1 MNDFFN
7 DSYDKTIYDK
17 TQFLSNYDNYIPD
30 NYIPANYP
38 NFTLLNISKFKD
50 YEVVNQL
57 DLFSNFSDFFLIK
70 KSDSQD
76 YYFLKLYRKG
86 MILDEF
92 VLNKIKLIKSE
103 VIAEIIDYG
112 FDINLQRFF
121 IIEKFYNHGS
131 LSNFIKNNYELI
143 KNNYKLIDSIISQ
156 INEGIYL
163 LHKNEI
169 LHKDIK
175 SSNILIK
182 EIIKNKHGDI
192 EDIKVVISDFNI
204 SSMIPTEVSKKITNN
219 LKGTIVYMA
228 PESFSKVLTKKSDY
242 WSLGIILYEL
252 LFNRLPFENLEY
264 HLVLYKLL
272 TEEIEIQDDINL
284 KYILLL
290 KGLLNKNI
298 EKRFYYEQVR
308 NIVNIYDELKIKQIY
323 EQYFSNEYF
332 SIYQNKAKN
341 VIIYNEKEYKDI
353 EDLIKQNQVDE
364 KLFYSLLELLET
376 SKYIK
381 IFNKED
387 IKIIENFKTKMNNL
401 ELVLSLYT
409 SLKKRFFYLYNIKI
423 NQKSL
428 LEIIKKYFDKR
439 DSLSVSELKII
450 KLIWNC
456 YTKNNDIENF
466 INIYLLYQIETN
478 DNNLNNLITSM
489 EKIKKIDF
497 ISINK
502 DIIFAL
508 LITLLSVNIY
518 ELKIYQ
524 VIDKTCSMEEIVKE
538 VLDVLLSNKIFEIC
552 KYWIISLL
560 ENSYDYVLKL
570 FYSLF
575 DKYIQE
581 GDIDKIQFLA
591 SIINNL
597 NKDLLL
603 ALFLE
608 KYEND
613 NTLIHKVVKSKV
625 NEQKIMKILLEYGAN
640 PNLKDV
646 SGQTPLHLAIV
657 DDKIEIVKLLLE
669 YLVDYNLK
677 DNLGNTPLILAIKKN
692 RIEIVELLLQY
703 GADVN
708 LKDDEG
714 RSPLYLAIMDNN
726 IRIVELLLRY
736 GANPNLKDDLG
747 DTLLHIA
754 VQQNNLEI
762 IKLLIGYGADPN
774 LKNIFGIT
782 PLGLAS
788 KKGHKKIAWFLR
800 FKKIIKFFKNFIKK

>member
-7 DSYDKTIYDK
+7 DFFNDNYDKTIYDK
-17 TQFLSNYDNYIPD
+17 TQFLSSYDNYIPD
-30 NYIPANYP
+30 
-38 NFTLLNISKFKD
+38 FTLLNISKFKN
-50 YEVVNQL
+50 YEIVNQL
-57 DLFSNFSDFFLIK
+57 DFFSNFSDFFLLK
-70 KSDSQD
+70 KSNSQD

-103 VIAEIIDYG
+103 LIAEIVEYG
-112 FDINLQRFF
+112 FDVNLQRFF
-121 IIEKFYNHGS
+121 IIEKFYDFGS
-131 LSNFIKNNYELI
+131 LANFIKSNYKLI

-163 LHKNEI
+163 LHRNGI

-182 EIIKNKHGDI
+182 EFIRDSEGTLL
-192 EDIKVVISDFNI
+192 DIKVVISDFNI
-204 SSMIPTEVSKKITNN
+204 SSMIPTEASKKITNN

-228 PESFSKVLTKKSDY
+228 PESFSKVITKKSDY
-242 WSLGIILYEL
+242 WSLGILLYEL

-264 HLVLYKLL
+264 HMVLYKLL
-272 TEEIEIQDDINL
+272 TEDIAIQNDVNL

-308 NIVNIYDELKIKQIY
+308 DIVNIYDKLKIKQIY
-323 EQYFSNEYF
+323 EQYFSNEY
-332 SIYQNKAKN
+332 SNIYQNKISN
-341 VIIYNEKEYKDI
+341 VVIYEENEYKDI
-353 EDLIKQNQVDE
+353 EDLIKKNQIDE
-364 KLFYSLLELLET
+364 KLFYSLLELIES
-376 SKYIK
+376 SKYID

-387 IKIIENFKTKMNNL
+387 IKIIENLKIKLNNL
-401 ELVLSLYT
+401 ELVLSLYI
-409 SLKKRFFYLYNIKI
+409 SLKKRIFYLYNINI
-423 NQKSL
+423 NQRSL
-428 LEIIKKYFDKR
+428 VEIIKKYFDKK

-450 KLIWNC
+450 KLIRNC
-456 YTKNNDIENF
+456 YANNNDIGNF
-466 INIYLLYQIETN
+466 ISIYLLYQIETN
-478 DNNLNNLITSM
+478 DNNLNNLITFM
-489 EKIKKIDF
+489 EKMKKLDF
-497 ISINK
+497 ISM

-508 LITLLSVNIY
+508 LITFLSVNIY

-538 VLDVLLSNKIFEIC
+538 VLDMLLSNRLWEIC

-560 ENSYDYVLKL
+560 ESNYDYVLKL

-575 DKYIQE
+575 DKYIWG
-581 GDIDKIQFLA
+581 GDIEKIDFLA

-597 NKDLLL
+597 NRYLLL
-603 ALFLE
+603 ALFLQ
-608 KYEND
+608 KDEND

-640 PNLKDV
+640 PNLKDAN
-646 SGQTPLHLAIV
+646 GQTPLHLAIA

-669 YLVDYNLK
+669 YLVDYNSK
-677 DNLGNTPLILAIKKN
+677 DNSGNIPLTLAIKKN

-703 GADVN
+703 GVDPN

-714 RSPLYLAIMDNN
+714 KFPLYLAIMDNN
-726 IRIVELLLRY
+726 LEMVELLLKY
-736 GANPNLKDDLG
+736 GANPNLKDSLG
-747 DTLLHIA
+747 DTFLHKA
-754 VQQNNLEI
+754 VQENDLRIVQ
-762 IKLLIGYGADPN
+762 LLINYGADPN

-788 KKGHKKIAWFLR
+788 KKGHKKIARFLR
-800 FKKIIKFFKNFIKK
+800 YQKIIKFFKKIIKK

>member
-17 TQFLSNYDNYIPD
+17 TQFLSNYDNYISA

-57 DLFSNFSDFFLIK
+57 DFFSNFSDFFLIK

-92 VLNKIKLIKSE
+92 ILNKIKLIKSE

-182 EIIKNKHGDI
+182 EIIRNKKGDI

-387 IKIIENFKTKMNNL
+387 IKIIENLKTKMNNL
-401 ELVLSLYT
+401 ELVLSLYI
-409 SLKKRFFYLYNIKI
+409 SLKKRIFYLYNIKI

-450 KLIWNC
+450 KLIWNY
-456 YTKNNDIENF
+456 YTKNNDTENF

-478 DNNLNNLITSM
+478 DNNLNKLITSM
-489 EKIKKIDF
+489 EKIKKINF
-497 ISINK
+497 TSINK

-508 LITLLSVNIY
+508 LITLLSFNIY

-524 VIDKTCSMEEIVKE
+524 VIDKTCSIEEIVKE
-538 VLDVLLSNKIFEIC
+538 ALDMLLGNKIFEIC

-560 ENSYDYVLKL
+560 ENNYDYVLKL

-581 GDIDKIQFLA
+581 GDMEKIEFLA

-597 NKDLLL
+597 NRDLLL

-608 KYEND
+608 KDEND

-625 NEQKIMKILLEYGAN
+625 NEQKIMRILLEYGAN

-677 DNLGNTPLILAIKKN
+677 DNLGNTPLTLAIKKN
-692 RIEIVELLLQY
+692 RIEIAELLLQY
-703 GADVN
+703 RADLN
-708 LKDDEG
+708 LKDDKG

-726 IRIVELLLRY
+726 IRMVELLLRY

-754 VQQNNLEI
+754 VQENNLEI
-762 IKLLIGYGADPN
+762 IKLLIRYGADPN

-788 KKGHKKIAWFLR
+788 KKGHKKIAWFIR
-800 FKKIIKFFKNFIKK
+800 FEKIIKFFKNFIKK

>member
-17 TQFLSNYDNYIPD
+17 TQFLSSYD

-121 IIEKFYNHGS
+121 TIEKFYNHGC
-131 LSNFIKNNYELI
+131 LSNFIKSNYELI

-182 EIIKNKHGDI
+182 EIIRNKKGDI

-428 LEIIKKYFDKR
+428 VEIIKKYFDKR

-524 VIDKTCSMEEIVKE
+524 VIDKTCSIQEIVKE
-538 VLDVLLSNKIFEIC
+538 VLDMLLSNKIFEIC
-552 KYWIISLL
+552 KYWIVSLL

-581 GDIDKIQFLA
+581 GDIEKIEFLA

-608 KYEND
+608 KDEND

-677 DNLGNTPLILAIKKN
+677 DNLGNTPLTLAIKKN

-754 VQQNNLEI
+754 VQENNLEI

-788 KKGHKKIAWFLR
+788 KKGLKKIAWFMR

>member
-1 MNDFFN
+1 
-7 DSYDKTIYDK
+7 
-17 TQFLSNYDNYIPD
+17 
-30 NYIPANYP
+30 
-38 NFTLLNISKFKD
+38 
-50 YEVVNQL
+50 
-57 DLFSNFSDFFLIK
+57 
-70 KSDSQD
+70 
-76 YYFLKLYRKG
+76 
-86 MILDEF
+86 
-92 VLNKIKLIKSE
+92 
-103 VIAEIIDYG
+103 
-112 FDINLQRFF
+112 
-121 IIEKFYNHGS
+121 
-131 LSNFIKNNYELI
+131 
-143 KNNYKLIDSIISQ
+143 
-156 INEGIYL
+156 
-163 LHKNEI
+163 
-169 LHKDIK
+169 
-175 SSNILIK
+175 
-182 EIIKNKHGDI
+182 
-192 EDIKVVISDFNI
+192 
-204 SSMIPTEVSKKITNN
+204 MIPTEVSKKITNN

-228 PESFSKVLTKKSDY
+228 PESFSKVITKKSDY

-401 ELVLSLYT
+401 ELVLSLYI

-524 VIDKTCSMEEIVKE
+524 VIDKTRSMEEIVKE
-538 VLDVLLSNKIFEIC
+538 VLDMLLSNKIFEIC

-581 GDIDKIQFLA
+581 GDIEKIEFLA

-597 NKDLLL
+597 NRDLLL

-608 KYEND
+608 KDEND

-703 GADVN
+703 GADLN

-726 IRIVELLLRY
+726 LKMVELLLKY

-754 VQQNNLEI
+754 VQENNFEI
-762 IKLLIGYGADPN
+762 IKLLIGYGADPD

-800 FKKIIKFFKNFIKK
+800 FKKIIKFFKNFINKY

>member
-17 TQFLSNYDNYIPD
+17 TQFLSIYD

-57 DLFSNFSDFFLIK
+57 DFFSNFSDFFLIK

-112 FDINLQRFF
+112 FDTNLQRFF
-121 IIEKFYNHGS
+121 TIEKFYNHGC
-131 LSNFIKNNYELI
+131 LSNFIKSNYELI

-192 EDIKVVISDFNI
+192 ENIKVVISDFNI

-228 PESFSKVLTKKSDY
+228 PESFSKVITKKSDY

-353 EDLIKQNQVDE
+353 EDLIKQNQIDE
-364 KLFYSLLELLET
+364 KLFYSLLEFLET

-387 IKIIENFKTKMNNL
+387 IEIIENFKTKINNL
-401 ELVLSLYT
+401 ELVLSLYI
-409 SLKKRFFYLYNIKI
+409 SLKKRIFYLYNIKI

-428 LEIIKKYFDKR
+428 VEIIKKYFDKR

-466 INIYLLYQIETN
+466 INIYLLYQFETN
-478 DNNLNNLITSM
+478 DNILNNLITSM

-524 VIDKTCSMEEIVKE
+524 VIDKTRSMEEIVKE
-538 VLDVLLSNKIFEIC
+538 VLDMLLSNKMFEIC

-560 ENSYDYVLKL
+560 QNNYDYVLKL

-575 DKYIQE
+575 DKYVQE
-581 GDIDKIQFLA
+581 GDIEKIEFLA

-597 NKDLLL
+597 NRDLLL

-608 KYEND
+608 KDEND

-677 DNLGNTPLILAIKKN
+677 DNLGNNPLTLAIKKN

-726 IRIVELLLRY
+726 IKMVELLLRY

-754 VQQNNLEI
+754 VQENNLEI
-762 IKLLIGYGADPN
+762 IKLLIRYGADNN

-788 KKGHKKIAWFLR
+788 KKGYKKIAWFLR
-800 FKKIIKFFKNFIKK
+800 YQKIIKFFKNFIKK